1 MSVSF
6 ENTTVDSAFFTPL
19 NALVAQSQWTR
30 PCPELPDLD
39 FVRLGIHRV
48 LESSPSGRGFIQ
60 EHGARFERMPTH
72 SNYFST
78 LRSARRGELLKDV
91 HDRLIAAAAVLLP
104 DRLNSLPELRTYECF
119 AADGHWHQAA
129 THDPRH
135 DGVKMAVGH
144 FYSLDLRS
152 HTLRHLAAA
161 EGLHEHDMS
170 VLKRVKPK
178 GLRQSVPKGKRVLIV
193 YDKAGIDF
201 AYWKRCR
208 QECALYFLSRVK
220 EAMVYDWLADRDWAS
235 SDPRNAGVKADRRVM
250 TREGV
255 ELRIVTYID
264 PVGGESYEF
273 LTNEPDLPPGIIV
286 ELYRRR
292 WEAEKVFD
300 EIKNKLGERKAWG
313 TTPGGAGGAGALRGD
328 DPQSAEDVRTP
339 TGGGTGRA
347 QSHRGCPAGEARSR
361 SGGAVRTPRESD
373 IAPDYC
379 CSEGHP
385 VQCEVRPVDPAV
397 LERRRRGSRRRR
409 PATHPLRSVLR
420 YQGEHRWRPDQYRR
434 MNRRCHRDSDGPGRR
449 GRWILRRP
457 GFSRRAAR
465 LELRRLA

>member
-91 HDRLIAAAAVLLP
+91 HDRLIADAAVLLP
-104 DRLNSLPELRTYECF
+104 DRLSSLPELRSYECF

-152 HTLRHLAAA
+152 HALRHLAAA

-313 TTPGGAGGAGALRGD
+313 TT
-328 DPQSAEDVRTP
+328 Q
-339 TGGGTGRA
+339 
-347 QSHRGCPAGEARSR
+347 EAREAQARCVAMTHNLLKMYEHRLEVERGVRNHSEDAR
-361 SGGAVRTPRESD
+361 RAKRGSEAQDQCAHQGKPISPLITAVRRATQ
-373 IAPDYC
+373 
-379 CSEGHP
+379 CS
-385 VQCEVRPVDPAV
+385 VKFV
-397 LERRRRGSRRRR
+397 
-409 PATHPLRSVLR
+409 
-420 YQGEHRWRPDQYRR
+420 
-434 MNRRCHRDSDGPGRR
+434 
-449 GRWILRRP
+449 RWIRQSLRDDV
-457 GFSRRAAR
+457 AEAVAVAR
-465 LELRRLA
+465 LRTLYATS

>member
-1 MSVSF
+1 MIASF
-6 ENTTVDSAFFTPL
+6 DDVTVDDAFFHPL
-19 NALVAQSQWTR
+19 AGLVADSPHTR

-78 LRSARRGELLKDV
+78 LRSARRGDLLKDV
-91 HDRLIAAAAVLLP
+91 HDRLVAAAAVLLP
-104 DRLNSLPELRTYECF
+104 DRLASLPELRSYECF

-152 HTLRHLAAA
+152 HALRHLAAA

-170 VLKRVKPK
+170 VLKRVRPK
-178 GLRQSVPKGKRVLIV
+178 GLRQSVPKGRRVIIV

-201 AYWKRCR
+201 GYWKRCR

-220 EAMVYDWLADRDWAS
+220 EGMVHDWLADRDWAS
-235 SDPRNAGVKADRRVM
+235 GDPRNAGVEADRRVM

-264 PVGGESYEF
+264 PVGGESYGF

-300 EIKNKLGERKAWG
+300 EIKNKLGEDKAWAGASEARTAQALFITLTHNLMVIYEDLLEREQGVINKAEDARRTQRAASLESRAEDRGLEVSSLLLAVRKA
-313 TTPGGAGGAGALRGD
+313 T
-328 DPQSAEDVRTP
+328 Q
-339 TGGGTGRA
+339 
-347 QSHRGCPAGEARSR
+347 
-361 SGGAVRTPRESD
+361 
-373 IAPDYC
+373 
-379 CSEGHP
+379 
-385 VQCEVRPVDPAV
+385 RPVKFVRWLAASIAQNLAEAAAV
-397 LERRRRGSRRRR
+397 PRLIAS
-409 PATHPLRSVLR
+409 
-420 YQGEHRWRPDQYRR
+420 YQ
-434 MNRRCHRDSDGPGRR
+434 
-449 GRWILRRP
+449 
-457 GFSRRAAR
+457 R
-465 LELRRLA
+465 L